1 MRVIKNLLYDKEKHG
16 SYHVNSGE
24 VMTVPEDTMS
34 MREIYNRFRNGQP
47 LDVNHYDMNYSE
59 DEYQD
64 IDLERLDLVE
74 IQELTQKYNQLAR
87 EHQRKMD
94 EQLKRNPKNDENEK

>member
-1 MRVIKNLLYDKEKHG
+1 MKVKKNLFYDRHKHG
-16 SYHVNSGE
+16 SFHINSGE

-47 LDVNHYDMNYSE
+47 LDVNHYDMYYSE

-64 IDLERLDLVE
+64 LDLERLDLAE
-74 IQELTQKYNQLAR
+74 IEELTQKYNQLAR
-87 EHQRKMD
+87 EHQKKIE
-94 EQLKRNPKNDENEK
+94 EQLKRKPKQEENE